1 MPKSNQTTLKTKPS
15 KPGFQWNFQNLI
27 FIGVLVIF
35 SVSVIWSDSISR
47 LFSGFDLQDKNL
59 IPTPTTL
66 FGTPTPLP
74 AEYFTSSDQTNGILL
89 GVIVLGVIIIIG
101 TIGILIR
108 DRS

>member
-1 MPKSNQTTLKTKPS
+1 MPKSNQIKKNIKSTKS
-15 KPGFQWNFQNLI
+15 GFQWNFQNLI
-27 FIGVLVIF
+27 FIGVMVIF
-35 SVSVIWSDSISR
+35 AVSVIWSDSISR
-47 LFSGFDLQDKNL
+47 LFSGFNLKDKTL

-74 AEYFTSSDQTNGILL
+74 VDYLSSPDQTNGILL
-89 GVIVLGVIIIIG
+89 GVVILGLIIIAG

>member
-1 MPKSNQTTLKTKPS
+1 MPKSTQTTQKTKSS

-35 SVSVIWSDSISR
+35 AVSVIWSDSISH
-47 LFSGFDLQDKNL
+47 LFSGFTLQDQNL

-66 FGTPTPLP
+66 FGTSTPLP
-74 AEYFTSSDQTNGILL
+74 AEYLTSPDQTNGILL
-89 GVIVLGVIIIIG
+89 GVIVLGVIIIAG

>member
-1 MPKSNQTTLKTKPS
+1 MPKSNQTTQKTKSS
-15 KPGFQWNFQNLI
+15 KPGLHWNFQNLV
-27 FIGVLVIF
+27 FIGVMLIF
-35 SVSVIWSDSISR
+35 AISVIWSDSISR
-47 LFSGFDLQDKNL
+47 LFSGFNLQDKTL

-74 AEYFTSSDQTNGILL
+74 AEYLTSSDQTSGILL
-89 GVIVLGVIIIIG
+89 GVMILGVIIIAG